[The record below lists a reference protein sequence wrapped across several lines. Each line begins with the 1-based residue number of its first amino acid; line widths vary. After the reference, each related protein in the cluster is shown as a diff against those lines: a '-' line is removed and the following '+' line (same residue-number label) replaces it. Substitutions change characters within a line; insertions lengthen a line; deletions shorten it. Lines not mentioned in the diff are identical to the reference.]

1 MTTVVIKKKLK
12 EYILNLNFLR
22 IVGFALLKIYVSITN
37 QRRKKKMSIE
47 SLLMNM
53 YSVIGVAIAATFM
66 LIIVFSLKQ
75 GGRKWLKK

>member
-37 QRRKKKMSIE
+37 QRRKKKMVEKVRFKHLSFPLKMGMVGGMIYAI
-47 SLLMNM
+47 LALALFFLALFG
-53 YSVIGVAIAATFM
+53 GV
-66 LIIVFSLKQ
+66 
-75 GGRKWLKK
+75 

>member
-37 QRRKKKMSIE
+37 QRRKKMVEKVRFKHLSFPLKMGMVGGMIYAI
-47 SLLMNM
+47 LALALFFLALFG
-53 YSVIGVAIAATFM
+53 GV
-66 LIIVFSLKQ
+66 
-75 GGRKWLKK
+75 